1 MLPYVDTEGQ
11 MQIRTTHALGATARG
26 RRQKLKLSQTAVGK
40 KAGVSRQWLADFE
53 AGKPT
58 VELGRVLSVLA
69 ALGLVLDVAS
79 PDTRPASSPKPDTGA
94 LRDLD
99 ALIEEYDRGHP

>member
-1 MLPYVDTEGQ
+1 MLIHTPHD
-11 MQIRTTHALGATARG
+11 LGATARG

-58 VELGRVLSVLA
+58 VEMGRVLSVLA
-69 ALGLVLDVAS
+69 ALGLSVDIAA
-79 PDTRPASSPKPDTGA
+79 PDTQSASSPRSGKGA
-94 LRDLD
+94 LPDLD